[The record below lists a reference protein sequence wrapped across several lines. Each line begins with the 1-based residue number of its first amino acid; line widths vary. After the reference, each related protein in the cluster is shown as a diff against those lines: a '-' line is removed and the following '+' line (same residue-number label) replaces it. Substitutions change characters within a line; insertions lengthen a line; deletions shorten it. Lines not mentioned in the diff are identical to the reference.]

1 MDTANPSSQ
10 PPLGNTAAAP
20 SGGVLPRLAPSEW
33 GRVTLVG
40 AGPGDADL
48 LTLKAARAL
57 SSADLV
63 LYDHLVTPRI
73 CSG

>member
-10 PPLGNTAAAP
+10 PPLGNLADAP

-48 LTLKAARAL
+48 LTLKAAREL

-63 LYDHLVTPRI
+63 LYDTPCVR
-73 CSG
+73 